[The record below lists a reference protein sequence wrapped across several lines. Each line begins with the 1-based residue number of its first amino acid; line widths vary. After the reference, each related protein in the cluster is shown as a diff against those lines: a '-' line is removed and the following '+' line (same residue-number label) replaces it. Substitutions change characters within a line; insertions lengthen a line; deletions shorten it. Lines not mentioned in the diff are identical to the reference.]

1 MSETPVLGVDTNPTH
16 CPEAEPHDLGAMDFP
31 CKHQVIGVHRVFQ
44 VFSDPM
50 SSSFCH
56 KEMDPFG
63 LSCSHLVA
71 LCDFLVSYGFKWKK
85 IYFK

>member
-56 KEMDPFG
+56 KEMDPNR
-63 LSCSHLVA
+63 
-71 LCDFLVSYGFKWKK
+71 
-85 IYFK
+85 YFVEGID